1 MKMMNQKNRD
11 LDLTMMMKD
20 NPQKA
25 TERPRNKKKYKRL
38 KRKKRMYKKSLL
50 RKSQSK
56 RERLKFLSKSRKS
69 KLNIRAIENNTWL
82 KK

>member
-25 TERPRNKKKYKRL
+25 TERPRNKKKSKRL
-38 KRKKRMYKKSLL
+38 KRKKRKYK
-50 RKSQSK
+50 KSQSK
-56 RERLKFLSKSRKS
+56 IERLKFLSKSRKS